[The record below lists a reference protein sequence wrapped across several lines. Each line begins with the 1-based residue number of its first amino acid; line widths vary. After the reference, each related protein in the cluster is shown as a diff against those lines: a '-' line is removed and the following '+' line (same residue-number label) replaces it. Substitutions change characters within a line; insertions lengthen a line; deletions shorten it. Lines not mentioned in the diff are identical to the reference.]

1 MLLEEKIKN
10 GLEMRFLQ
18 RKKGVNNSLKKGDL
32 EEHVGDESIKSE
44 LSLIL
49 LMTDIYLHYTL
60 TSVPTSEQ
68 SPVSLQGQLV
78 HEIIAVSC
86 EN

>member
-1 MLLEEKIKN
+1 MATWKITL
-10 GLEMRFLQ
+10 GMR
-18 RKKGVNNSLKKGDL
+18 V
-32 EEHVGDESIKSE
+32 IKLE

-78 HEIIAVSC
+78 HEIIAVSLETKQNVNTRC
-86 EN
+86 WQNVVS